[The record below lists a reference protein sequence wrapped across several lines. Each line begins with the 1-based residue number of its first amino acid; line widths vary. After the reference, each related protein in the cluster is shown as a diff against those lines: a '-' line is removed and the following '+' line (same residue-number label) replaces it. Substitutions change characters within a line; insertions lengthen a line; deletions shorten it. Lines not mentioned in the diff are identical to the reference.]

1 MPPDGKRRTVG
12 ALEQRSAI
20 TRAIEEL
27 AADVG
32 RKAIAGETPS
42 AEIERLHALQAALAA
57 LPGRPGRF
65 GLWAGLIGLLC
76 LVVASA
82 ALTVRVPRTRL
93 QLDLHT
99 TTATLRLASDL
110 TWDGN
115 WSSAAG
121 GLRVQH
127 FTQLDLPPEYGQQTT
142 SGREQS
148 LDIAAPAGSV
158 RLRHLSIGGG
168 GVLTVSRSSDGGVDI
183 AVLGAPFTGDI
194 DVTGAVLASTDS
206 GAGASLP
213 AETFPEDQPPARFG
227 FQYDGRGPVSAL
239 LHDRP
244 RDSLVLE
251 EMQVSG
257 LSFFDERSSSTGESA
272 FASQI
277 ERGTLTLTDA
287 DEQLT
292 LSRGAALR
300 LGDAHGIVSEMQ
312 VGKEGLHI
320 TFEGTVATAALGRGD
335 FDHNIKP
342 SLLEWLYHQQKVGF
356 LWGAVTFLWG
366 VIWSAR
372 KVLSGSG

>member
-12 ALEQRSAI
+12 AFEQRSAI

-82 ALTVRVPRTRL
+82 ALTVRVPRTRV

-194 DVTGAVLASTDS
+194 DVTGAVLARPIRARSQPAGRNLPRRPTP
-206 GAGASLP
+206 GPLRLPVPTAGARCRRCC
-213 AETFPEDQPPARFG
+213 TT
-227 FQYDGRGPVSAL
+227 GRAI
-239 LHDRP
+239 
-244 RDSLVLE
+244 
-251 EMQVSG
+251 
-257 LSFFDERSSSTGESA
+257 A
-272 FASQI
+272 WC
-277 ERGTLTLTDA
+277 
-287 DEQLT
+287 
-292 LSRGAALR
+292 SRKCRCPG
-300 LGDAHGIVSEMQ
+300 
-312 VGKEGLHI
+312 
-320 TFEGTVATAALGRGD
+320 
-335 FDHNIKP
+335 
-342 SLLEWLYHQQKVGF
+342 
-356 LWGAVTFLWG
+356 
-366 VIWSAR
+366 
-372 KVLSGSG
+372 

>member
-1 MPPDGKRRTVG
+1 MPADGKRRTVG
-12 ALEQRSAI
+12 ASEQRAAI
-20 TRAIEEL
+20 TRAIQEL
-27 AADVG
+27 AAEIG
-32 RKAIAGETPS
+32 RKAVAGETPS
-42 AEIERLHALQAALAA
+42 AEIERLQALQAALAA
-57 LPGRPGRF
+57 MPGKPSRF
-65 GLWAGLIGLLC
+65 ALWAGLIGLLC

-82 ALTVRVPRTRL
+82 AFTVRVPRTRV

-99 TTATLRLASDL
+99 TTVTPRLTSDL

-127 FTQLDLPPEYGQQTT
+127 FTRLDLPPEYGEQAT
-142 SGREQS
+142 SGRERS

-158 RLRHLSIGGG
+158 RLRHLFIGGG
-168 GVLTVSRSSDGGVDI
+168 GVLTVARSSDGGVDI

-194 DVTGAVLASTDS
+194 DVTGAILASTNS
-206 GAGASLP
+206 GAGPSLP
-213 AETFPEDQPPARFG
+213 TETFPEDQPPARFG

-244 RDSLVLE
+244 RDSLVLG

-257 LSFFDERSSSTGESA
+257 LSFFDERSSGAGESA

-277 ERGTLTLTDA
+277 ERGTLTMTDA

-292 LSRGAALR
+292 LARGAALR
-300 LGDAHGIVSEMQ
+300 LGDAHGIVSELQ
-312 VGKEGLHI
+312 VGKDGLHI
-320 TFEGTVATAALGRGD
+320 IFEGTVATAALGRGD
-335 FDHNIKP
+335 FDHNVKP
-342 SLLEWLYHQQKVGF
+342 SLLEWLYHQQKIGF
-356 LWGAVTFLWG
+356 LWGAVTVLWG

-372 KVLSGSG
+372 KVMTGSG